1 MKIRGAEYVD
11 NCIYVVVSP
20 ISVECAMKTDLQ
32 SLYQEQ
38 KEKGLTPQQDKMI
51 QRELDLSETG
61 TFHHTDVAPGG
72 KSLYGY
78 NDLEMLHNGS
88 PPNLIAL
95 TTVHSLDY
103 LLEKDKQRQ
112 KDGFPRKIRVGKM
125 VKPSKD
131 GDDKIVIVPT
141 TVEEKLFHD
150 KIRIHEEGEGGD
162 GDPSSGQGGSGD
174 GEEGE
179 VIGEESVRPDS
190 GGQGG
195 AGKGEGGEHDVES
208 NAYDLG
214 RILTEQ
220 FELPNLKDKGKKKSL
235 TKYTY
240 DLTDRNRGFGQI
252 LDKKATLRRIMQTNI
267 GLQRIKAGEVVDSQ
281 ELIISPR
288 DRVYR
293 ILSKEKDYE
302 SQAVVFFVRDYSGSM
317 GGKPTEL
324 IVNQHVLIY
333 SWLIYQYKNQV
344 ETRFIL
350 HDTEAKEV
358 ENFSIYYNSSVA
370 GGTQVATAY
379 KLVNSIVEEESLAK
393 DNNIYVF
400 HGTDGD
406 DWDTK
411 GDKAIPELKK
421 ILSYASRVGVTIA
434 ENGYGI
440 SGQTEVERYLKKS
453 ALLEE
458 KKEVLR
464 LDVITRE
471 STEARLIDG
480 IRELISE

>member
-1 MKIRGAEYVD
+1 
-11 NCIYVVVSP
+11 
-20 ISVECAMKTDLQ
+20 MKTKLQ
-32 SLYQEQ
+32 TLYHSLKEQ
-38 KEKGLTPQQDKMI
+38 GLTPEQDRKI
-51 QRELDLSETG
+51 RYELDLLELDGDHRYIPEPAVRDIYSYR
-61 TFHHTDVAPGG
+61 DM
-72 KSLYGY
+72 
-78 NDLEMLHNGS
+78 EMLHDAS
-88 PPNLIAL
+88 PPKLMAL
-95 TTVHSLDY
+95 TTVQSLDY
-103 LLEKDKQRQ
+103 LLEKDKQRE

-125 VKPSKD
+125 VKPSLT
-131 GDDKIVIVPT
+131 GDDKVVIVPT
-141 TVEEKLFHD
+141 TVEEKLLHD
-150 KIRIHEEGEGGD
+150 RVRFNEEGEGEGE
-162 GDPSSGQGGSGD
+162 GQGAEEGGSGE

-179 VIGEESVRPDS
+179 VIGEQPVRPEQ

-195 AGKGEGGEHDVES
+195 AGQGEGGGHDVES

-240 DLTDRNRGFGQI
+240 DLTDKNRGFGQI
-252 LDKKATLRRIMQTNI
+252 LDKKSTLRRIIQTNI
-267 GLQRIKAGEVVDSQ
+267 ALGRVQARGTIDSKKL
-281 ELIISPR
+281 LIAPR

-324 IVNQHVLIY
+324 VVNQHVLIY

-344 ETRFIL
+344 ETRFVL

-358 ENFSIYYNSSVA
+358 KNFQTYYNSTVA
-370 GGTQVATAY
+370 GGTQVASAY
-379 KLVNSIVEEESLAK
+379 SLVNKIVEDESLER

-406 DWDTK
+406 DWDSK
-411 GDKAIPELKK
+411 GDKALPQLEKMLT
-421 ILSYASRVGVTIA
+421 YASRVGITIA

-440 SGQTEVERYLKKS
+440 SGQTEVERYIRKS
-453 ALLEE
+453 GLLEE
-458 KKEVLR
+458 KKNLLR
-464 LDVITRE
+464 LDVIAPDTNE
-471 STEARLIDG
+471 TRLIKG
-480 IRELISE
+480 IRELIS

>member
-1 MKIRGAEYVD
+1 
-11 NCIYVVVSP
+11 
-20 ISVECAMKTDLQ
+20 MKTKLQ
-32 SLYQEQ
+32 TLYHSLKEQ
-38 KEKGLTPQQDKMI
+38 GLTPEQDRKI
-51 QRELDLSETG
+51 RYELDLLELDG
-61 TFHHTDVAPGG
+61 DHHYTPEPAVRDIY
-72 KSLYGY
+72 SYR
-78 NDLEMLHNGS
+78 DMEMLHDAS
-88 PPNLIAL
+88 PPKLMAL
-95 TTVHSLDY
+95 TTVQSLDY
-103 LLEKDKQRQ
+103 LLEKDKQRE

-125 VKPSKD
+125 VKPSLT
-131 GDDKIVIVPT
+131 GDDKVVIVPT
-141 TVEEKLFHD
+141 TVEEKLLHD
-150 KIRIHEEGEGGD
+150 RVRFNEEGEGEGE
-162 GDPSSGQGGSGD
+162 GQGAEEGGSGE

-179 VIGEESVRPDS
+179 VIGEQPVRPEQ

-195 AGKGEGGEHDVES
+195 AGQGEGGGHDVES

-240 DLTDRNRGFGQI
+240 DLTDKNRGFGQI
-252 LDKKATLRRIMQTNI
+252 LDKKSTLRRIIQTNI
-267 GLQRIKAGEVVDSQ
+267 ALGRVQARGTIDSKKL
-281 ELIISPR
+281 LIAPR

-324 IVNQHVLIY
+324 VVNQHVLIY

-344 ETRFIL
+344 ETRFVL

-358 ENFSIYYNSSVA
+358 KNFQTYYNSTVA
-370 GGTQVATAY
+370 GGTQVASAY
-379 KLVNSIVEEESLAK
+379 SLVNKIVEDESLER

-406 DWDTK
+406 DWDSK
-411 GDKAIPELKK
+411 GDKALPQLEKMLT
-421 ILSYASRVGVTIA
+421 YASRVGITIA

-440 SGQTEVERYLKKS
+440 SGQTEVERYIRKS
-453 ALLEE
+453 GLLEE
-458 KKEVLR
+458 KKNLLR
-464 LDVITRE
+464 LDVIAPDTNE
-471 STEARLIDG
+471 TRLIKG
-480 IRELISE
+480 IRELIS

>member
-1 MKIRGAEYVD
+1 MKRKLHA
-11 NCIYVVVSP
+11 
-20 ISVECAMKTDLQ
+20 
-32 SLYQEQ
+32 LYQTLQ
-38 KEKGLTPQQDKMI
+38 LQGLTPAQEKKI
-51 QRELDLSETG
+51 RYELDLLELACEHDVPKKTG
-61 TFHHTDVAPGG
+61 T
-72 KSLYGY
+72 KSIYSY
-78 NDLEMLHNGS
+78 NDLEMLQIS
-88 PPNLIAL
+88 PLTNLIAL
-95 TTVHSLDY
+95 NTVQSLDY
-103 LLEKDKQRQ
+103 LLERDKQRE

-125 VKPSKD
+125 VKPSQD

-150 KIRIHEEGEGGD
+150 KVRLEEEGEEEGD
-162 GDPSSGQGGSGD
+162 GDPASGDGGTGD

-179 VIGEESVRPDS
+179 IIGEESVRPEQ

-195 AGKGEGGEHDVES
+195 AGQGEGGEHDVES

-220 FELPNLKDKGKKKSL
+220 FELPNLKDKGKKRSL
-235 TKYTY
+235 SKYTY
-240 DLTDRNRGFGQI
+240 DLTDQNRGFGQV
-252 LDKKATLRRIMQTNI
+252 LDKKATLKRILKTNI
-267 GLQRIKAGEVVDSQ
+267 ALGRVRREEQVDTEALIMSPNDRI
-281 ELIISPR
+281 
-288 DRVYR
+288 YR

-333 SWLIYQYKNQV
+333 SWLTFQYKNQI

-358 ENFSIYYNSSVA
+358 EDFQTYYNSTVA
-370 GGTQVATAY
+370 GGTQVSSAY
-379 KLVNSIVEEESLAK
+379 KLVNEIVEDESLATE
-393 DNNIYVF
+393 NNIYVF

-411 GDKAIPELKK
+411 GDKAIPQLEKM
-421 ILSYASRVGVTIA
+421 LSYASRVGITIA

-440 SGQTEVERYLKKS
+440 SGQSEVEIYIKKS
-453 ALLEE
+453 GFLEE
-458 KKEVLR
+458 KKDLLR
-464 LDVITRE
+464 MDVISQDTDE
-471 STEARLIDG
+471 TRLISG
-480 IRELISE
+480 IRQLIS

>member
-1 MKIRGAEYVD
+1 
-11 NCIYVVVSP
+11 
-20 ISVECAMKTDLQ
+20 MKTKLQTLYQ
-32 SLYQEQ
+32 SLKAQ
-38 KEKGLTPQQDKMI
+38 GLTPEQDRKI
-51 QRELDLSETG
+51 RYELDLLELDGDHRYFPEPQVRDIYSYR
-61 TFHHTDVAPGG
+61 DA
-72 KSLYGY
+72 
-78 NDLEMLHNGS
+78 EMLHDAS
-88 PPNLIAL
+88 PPRLMAL
-95 TTVHSLDY
+95 TTVQSLDY
-103 LLEKDKQRQ
+103 LLEKDKQRE

-125 VKPSKD
+125 VKPSLT
-131 GDDKIVIVPT
+131 GDDKVVIVPT
-141 TVEEKLFHD
+141 TVEEKLLHD
-150 KIRIHEEGEGGD
+150 KIRFNEEGEGE
-162 GDPSSGQGGSGD
+162 GQGAEEGGSGE

-179 VIGEESVRPDS
+179 VIGEQPVRPEQ

-195 AGKGEGGEHDVES
+195 AGQGQGGAHDVES

-240 DLTDRNRGFGQI
+240 DLTDKNRGFGQI
-252 LDKKATLRRIMQTNI
+252 LDKKSTLRRIIQTNI
-267 GLQRIKAGEVVDSQ
+267 ALGRVQAEGSIDSRK
-281 ELIISPR
+281 LLISPR

-324 IVNQHVLIY
+324 VVNQHVLIY

-358 ENFSIYYNSSVA
+358 KNFQTYYNSTVA
-370 GGTQVATAY
+370 GGTQVASAY
-379 KLVNSIVEEESLAK
+379 TLVNKIVEDESLER

-411 GDKAIPELKK
+411 GDKALPQLEKMLT
-421 ILSYASRVGVTIA
+421 YASRVGITIA

-440 SGQTEVERYLKKS
+440 SGQTEVERYIRKS
-453 ALLEE
+453 RLLEE
-458 KKEVLR
+458 KKNLLR
-464 LDVITRE
+464 LDVITQD
-471 STEARLIDG
+471 TNEARLIKG
-480 IRELISE
+480 IRELIS